1 MSDTDTQHSEISQP
15 KLGPGDRLQAARI
28 SIGLT
33 LQEVAN
39 KMHLSTAILGNLEEN
54 NFSEITAPIFV
65 KGYLRSYARIVSLD
79 ENEIIDQYVTY
90 YMDGDPPISSTSNTT
105 PEINADDSRIKWVTY
120 LVILGLITLLTTW
133 WWSRYQQPAETVS
146 LESVES
152 ETLSAQIDSTDAMG
166 RQVALEP
173 TKADEL
179 SPTTADPETMEQAAA
194 PQVEDDSIQSSAQAA
209 LAETVTM
216 PVASS
221 QASPSVEPSSGS
233 VGTEA
238 VVENGDDLVITVSAD
253 TWTDIRDA
261 SGNKLVYDLLR
272 AGERITVNGQAPF
285 RAFLGNGFGVKLEYQ
300 GEDIDLSRVIR
311 SDNTARIS
319 IGQ

>member
-152 ETLSAQIDSTDAMG
+152 EMLSAQIDSADAMG
-166 RQVALEP
+166 RQVALAP
-173 TKADEL
+173 TKPDEL
-179 SPTTADPETMEQAAA
+179 SSTKADPETMEQAAA

-221 QASPSVEPSSGS
+221 QASPSIEPSSGS

-238 VVENGDDLVITVSAD
+238 VVENGEDLVITVSAD